1 MHQTQEVELP
11 YGPEACLANSQKNC
25 ATRQNYCRML
35 PSFGRLSTDAM
46 DQLDHDLLHLLT
58 QDARMPAT
66 DLAARLNVSRA
77 TIQNRIARLK
87 HAGAITRFTVERSP
101 ASEDT
106 AISAFTLLRVKPGDS
121 RPFVAALKR
130 LPEITDIHSLS
141 GSFDFVVESRT
152 ASVTKLDGLLEKI
165 RMMPQ
170 VAHTETS
177 IRLSRM
183 R

>member
-1 MHQTQEVELP
+1 
-11 YGPEACLANSQKNC
+11 
-25 ATRQNYCRML
+25 
-35 PSFGRLSTDAM
+35 M

-66 DLAARLNVSRA
+66 DLATRLEVSRA
-77 TIQNRIARLK
+77 TVQNRIARLK
-87 HAGAITRFTVERSP
+87 HSGTIARFTVERGPSG
-101 ASEDT
+101 EDT

-130 LPEITDIHSLS
+130 LTEVTDIHSLS

-152 ASVTKLDGLLEKI
+152 ASVAKLDALLEKI
-165 RMMPQ
+165 RMLPQ